1 MYPAAMP
8 SSEEGRM
15 GTPNEP
21 VIGNL
26 YSPREQYEMHGGN
39 MQRCAPDKD
48 GRVLL
53 LRVKPRSNPDAP
65 RIIDWEEPNDPWVR
79 TIQEQDGTLPL
90 YIFRD
95 VNAWE
100 YMGQFRVAHVATSTP
115 VRATSTCWTTRRSTS
130 S

>member
-1 MYPAAMP
+1 
-8 SSEEGRM
+8 M

-100 YMGQFRVAHVATSTP
+100 YMGQFRVAHVATDAQTLS
-115 VRATSTCWTTRRSTS
+115 RRSRAVGRTIS
-130 S
+130 YAIYLERR